1 MEYVCKAHLIVVPL
15 QHQTRKF
22 NQKQQAIMEKM
33 KGFYFYTPSRE
44 YFFVTKQTR
53 RTKKFCKAV
62 EEYLNED
69 GCRFVHDG
77 MYHDIYA
84 TFSIRE
90 KLEPA
95 TCEVKETN
103 LGAYYDIQGKKL
115 CRGGFAKDGRR
126 KLVVL

>member
-1 MEYVCKAHLIVVPL
+1 
-15 QHQTRKF
+15 
-22 NQKQQAIMEKM
+22 MEKM

-53 RTKKFCKAV
+53 RTKKFCKSV

-77 MYHDIYA
+77 MYHGSIT
-84 TFSIRE
+84 TFSIHD

-95 TCEVKETN
+95 TCEVKQTKF
-103 LGAYYDIQGKKL
+103 GAYYDIRGKKL
-115 CRGGFAKDGRR
+115 CRGGFIKDGKR